1 LAPSGQPVWLDIA
14 TRSAD
19 SLVAMRKNDLS
30 LKDILTPASLRNG
43 MALHA
48 AFGGSTNLL
57 LHIPAI
63 AYCAGIER
71 PTVEDW
77 IDINKAVPRIVD
89 VLPNGPSHHPTV
101 RVYLAGGVPEVMLH
115 LREMN
120 LIDTTQ
126 LTVTGLT
133 LEEELNLWEQSERRL
148 RFREILK
155 QQDNVDPD
163 DVILPPK
170 RARERGLTSTVMFP
184 AGNIAPDGSVI
195 KSTAIDQSLVN
206 ENGIYSH
213 EGPAKVFT
221 SEKAAIAAIKQNE
234 IEAGDV
240 MVVTGCGPIGT
251 GMEETYQ
258 LTSALKFLPFGKN
271 VALVTDARFSG
282 VSTGACI
289 GHVGPEGLA
298 NGPIGKLKD
307 GDIISI
313 IINLKKLEGS
323 VNLVGE
329 GKELFDADEGAL
341 RLAKREMREDIL
353 PHPELPDDTKLWA
366 ALQGVGGGTW
376 GGCVFNVEEIVDR
389 LRSS

>member
-1 LAPSGQPVWLDIA
+1 
-14 TRSAD
+14 
-19 SLVAMRKNDLS
+19 
-30 LKDILTPASLRNG
+30 
-43 MALHA
+43 
-48 AFGGSTNLL
+48 
-57 LHIPAI
+57 
-63 AYCAGIER
+63 
-71 PTVEDW
+71 
-77 IDINKAVPRIVD
+77 
-89 VLPNGPSHHPTV
+89 
-101 RVYLAGGVPEVMLH
+101 
-115 LREMN
+115 
-120 LIDTTQ
+120 
-126 LTVTGLT
+126 
-133 LEEELNLWEQSERRL
+133 
-148 RFREILK
+148 LK